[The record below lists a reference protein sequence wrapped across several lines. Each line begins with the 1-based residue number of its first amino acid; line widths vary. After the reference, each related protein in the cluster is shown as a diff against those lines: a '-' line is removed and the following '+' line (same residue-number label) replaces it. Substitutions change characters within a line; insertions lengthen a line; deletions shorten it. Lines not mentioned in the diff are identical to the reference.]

1 MKKLQTAKEKKER
14 KNGNKKNPKSLFQQQ
29 LKLQEKQLQ
38 SFQTQ
43 KCVCNKGCS
52 NCLKGKERLVR
63 LNLKKLANLC
73 WN

>member
-38 SFQTQ
+38 SFQT
-43 KCVCNKGCS
+43 
-52 NCLKGKERLVR
+52 
-63 LNLKKLANLC
+63 
-73 WN
+73 